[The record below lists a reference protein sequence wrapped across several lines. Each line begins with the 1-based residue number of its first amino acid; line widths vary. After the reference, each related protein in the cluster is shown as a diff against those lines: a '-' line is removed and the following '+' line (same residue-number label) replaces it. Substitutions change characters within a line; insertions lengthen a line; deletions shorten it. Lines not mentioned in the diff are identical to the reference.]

1 MFNFNLLSYYW
12 KNIIHRIHKVSV
24 ARTQGHGLLR
34 LRRGQALGKKNYY
47 VVKEGSKVGI
57 FNNWTECQASVK
69 GYKGAVF
76 KGFETKTEALEWLNG
91 RGRFPNELNVKATA
105 NEPPD
110 SIGDID
116 YEVYTDGSY
125 FNGRYSYAYA
135 FIKDEE
141 VVFESNGVGEDLEAA
156 SMRNVAGE
164 LAAVQHA
171 VEKAKIIN
179 ARILIYHDY
188 SGISHWVT
196 GDWQAKN
203 KFTQAYVE
211 FMKAHQGLYEFKK
224 VAGHS
229 GDRFNDY
236 VDRLAKEALGLS
248 TK

>member
-1 MFNFNLLSYYW
+1 M
-12 KNIIHRIHKVSV
+12 
-24 ARTQGHGLLR
+24 
-34 LRRGQALGKKNYY
+34 GKKNYY
-47 VVKEGSKVGI
+47 VVKKGSKIGI
-57 FNNWTECQASVK
+57 FNNWPECLASVK
-69 GYKGAVF
+69 GYKGAVY
-76 KGFETKTEALEWLNG
+76 KGFETKVEALEWFNG
-91 RGRFPNELNVKATA
+91 SVGVSTELSGSIEVKG
-105 NEPPD
+105 PLD
-110 SIGDID
+110 SIGPID

-125 FNGRYSYAYA
+125 CKGKYSYGYA
-135 FIKDEE
+135 FIKDGE

-171 VEKAKIIN
+171 VEKAKTLN
-179 ARILIYHDY
+179 ARILIIHDY

-203 KFTQAYVE
+203 KFTQAYVA
-211 FMKAHQGLYEFKK
+211 FMKAHHRLYEFKK

-236 VDRLAKEALGLS
+236 VDRLAKEALGIS

>member
-1 MFNFNLLSYYW
+1 M
-12 KNIIHRIHKVSV
+12 
-24 ARTQGHGLLR
+24 
-34 LRRGQALGKKNYY
+34 GKKNYY
-47 VVKEGSKVGI
+47 VVKKGSKLGI
-57 FNNWTECQASVK
+57 FNNWPECLASVK
-69 GYKGAVF
+69 GYKGAVY
-76 KGFETKTEALEWLNG
+76 KGFETKIEALEWLSGSGSGSGSVSPDLSARSKVNG
-91 RGRFPNELNVKATA
+91 LLESLGP
-105 NEPPD
+105 
-110 SIGDID
+110 ID

-125 FNGRYSYAYA
+125 CKGKYSYGYA
-135 FIKDEE
+135 FIKDGE
-141 VVFESNGVGEDLEAA
+141 VVYESNGVGEDLEAA

-164 LAAVQHA
+164 LAAVVHA
-171 VEKAKIIN
+171 VEKAKTLK

-211 FMKAHQGLYEFKK
+211 FMKAHHGLYEFRK

-236 VDRLAKEALGLS
+236 VDRLAKEALGIN

>member
-1 MFNFNLLSYYW
+1 M
-12 KNIIHRIHKVSV
+12 
-24 ARTQGHGLLR
+24 
-34 LRRGQALGKKNYY
+34 GKKNFY

-57 FNNWTECQASVK
+57 FTNWTECQASVK

-76 KGFETKTEALEWLNG
+76 KGFETKVEALEWQNG
-91 RGRFPNELNVKATA
+91 GPSVSPNLKLKDIAEGL
-105 NEPPD
+105 PD
-110 SIGDID
+110 SIVPVDF
-116 YEVYTDGSY
+116 EVYTDGSY
-125 FNGRYSYAYA
+125 VNGRYSYGYA
-135 FIKDEE
+135 FIKDGE
-141 VVFESNGVGEDLEAA
+141 VVLEGNGVGDDLEAA

-164 LAAVQHA
+164 IAAVQHA
-171 VEKAKIIN
+171 VAKAKTLDV
-179 ARILIYHDY
+179 RIRIYHDY

-203 KFTQAYVE
+203 KFTQAYVT
-211 FMKAHQGLYEFKK
+211 FMRAHQGLYEFKK

>member
-1 MFNFNLLSYYW
+1 M
-12 KNIIHRIHKVSV
+12 
-24 ARTQGHGLLR
+24 
-34 LRRGQALGKKNYY
+34 GKKNYY

-76 KGFETKTEALEWLNG
+76 KGFETKAEALEWLNG
-91 RGRFPNELNVKATA
+91 SDRDSSNLRECFEG
-105 NEPPD
+105 D
-110 SIGDID
+110 SIGPFD

-125 FNGRYSYAYA
+125 YNGQYSYGYA
-135 FIKDEE
+135 FIRDGE

-164 LAAVQHA
+164 LAAVVHA
-171 VEKAKIIN
+171 VEKAKTLN

-203 KFTQAYVE
+203 KFTQAYVV
-211 FMKAHQGLYEFKK
+211 FMRAHQGLYEFRK

-236 VDRLAKEALGLS
+236 VDRLAKEALGIS

>member
-1 MFNFNLLSYYW
+1 M
-12 KNIIHRIHKVSV
+12 
-24 ARTQGHGLLR
+24 
-34 LRRGQALGKKNYY
+34 GKKNYY

-57 FNNWTECQASVK
+57 FNNWAECQASVK

-76 KGFETKTEALEWLNG
+76 KGFETKVEAMEWLDGKDKVSAETNG
-91 RGRFPNELNVKATA
+91 
-105 NEPPD
+105 
-110 SIGDID
+110 SINGIGPID
-116 YEVYTDGSY
+116 YEVYTDGS
-125 FNGRYSYAYA
+125 FVNGRYSYGYA
-135 FIKDEE
+135 FIKDGE
-141 VVFESNGVGEDLEAA
+141 VVFESNGVGEDTEAA

-171 VEKAKIIN
+171 VEKAKTLN

-203 KFTQAYVE
+203 KFTQAYVA
-211 FMKAHQGLYEFKK
+211 FMKAHHGLYEFKK

-236 VDRLAKEALGLS
+236 VDRLAKEALGIS

>member
-1 MFNFNLLSYYW
+1 M
-12 KNIIHRIHKVSV
+12 
-24 ARTQGHGLLR
+24 
-34 LRRGQALGKKNYY
+34 GKKNYY

-57 FNNWTECQASVK
+57 FNNWPECQASVK

-76 KGFETKTEALEWLNG
+76 KGFETKAEALEWLNG
-91 RGRFPNELNVKATA
+91 SASASNNLSGTIKGISSPE
-105 NEPPD
+105 
-110 SIGDID
+110 SIGPID
-116 YEVYTDGSY
+116 YEVYTDGS
-125 FNGRYSYAYA
+125 FVNGKYSYGYA
-135 FIKDEE
+135 FVKDGE
-141 VVFESNGVGEDLEAA
+141 VVFESKGVGEDLEAA

-164 LAAVQHA
+164 LAAVVHA
-171 VEKAKIIN
+171 VEKAKTLN

-203 KFTQAYVE
+203 KFTQAYVA
-211 FMKAHQGLYEFKK
+211 FMKAHHGLYEFKK

-236 VDRLAKEALGLS
+236 VDRLAKEALGIS

>member
-1 MFNFNLLSYYW
+1 M
-12 KNIIHRIHKVSV
+12 
-24 ARTQGHGLLR
+24 A
-34 LRRGQALGKKNYY
+34 KKNYY
-47 VVKEGSKVGI
+47 VVKEGLKVGV
-57 FNNWTECQASVK
+57 FNNWPECLASVK
-69 GYKGAVF
+69 GYKGAVY
-76 KGFETKTEALEWLNG
+76 KGFETKVEALEWLNG
-91 RGRFPNELNVKATA
+91 SVEVSTDLGGTIKGNVPLVTQG
-105 NEPPD
+105 P
-110 SIGDID
+110 ID

-125 FNGRYSYAYA
+125 CKGRYSYGYA
-135 FIKDEE
+135 FIKHGE

-164 LAAVQHA
+164 LAAVVHA
-171 VEKAKIIN
+171 VEKAKTLK

-188 SGISHWVT
+188 SGISHWVS

-211 FMKAHQGLYEFKK
+211 FMKAHHGLYEFRK

-236 VDRLAKEALGLS
+236 VDRLAKEALGIS